1 MKNHIRLVIISLG
14 IAIVI
19 PLGIS
24 MFLIQ
29 KSYELERKK
38 FDIEV
43 MQIAGNVFYSFRAD
57 YKLLD
62 SIVSAKYL
70 PLVNESAETLSEAL
84 LKKDFLKVY
93 RSYSHLKDTLRQQL
107 RQYDYQN
114 EFEYALEI
122 IYFKIIQGEKQIP
135 IVSDSSSIDE
145 SLRLFGDLKSKKT
158 AASYGFYFMGTN
170 NYIQINLFV
179 DYPERNKF
187 IVSRIWPTII
197 GILIAMFGL
206 MAILIYTIKVIF
218 WQKKISDMKSH
229 FIDNITHEFN
239 TPVSTLKVIAT
250 NISQLNR
257 SINSDS
263 LNQISKRINNQA
275 NRLSSLIEKVLTV
288 SLNQGQGYS
297 YHFKVLSL
305 HDLLNITVKKFR
317 ESNSDKISSL
327 KLNIIAEKDII
338 VADDY
343 YLSVAILNMLD
354 NAVKYAKEKA
364 EINISTSDEAG
375 NICVKICDKGIGIK
389 ASEMKMLFKRFYRGG
404 AKNVYKTAGLGLGL
418 SIVKQVINAHGG
430 KLMVTSKPGIG
441 TEFSIIFPLKNKD
454 LIAKINQKL
463 LKAASEGNFEA
474 VKKSLEDGAD
484 INACDSSG
492 KTALMLTIN
501 TDDANTIVN
510 YLIDSGPNVSLKD
523 KQGKTVVDHLILPE
537 APPENHENAY
547 EAWIHCTEHY
557 LYSMLSQAI
566 SKMEN
571 K

>member
-1 MKNHIRLVIISLG
+1 MRNRIRLVIIALG
-14 IAIVI
+14 IAVVI
-19 PLGIS
+19 PFGIS

-57 YKLLD
+57 YLLLD
-62 SIVSAKYL
+62 SIVSIKYL
-70 PLVNESAETLSEAL
+70 PLIKKSSDMLSGEL

-93 RSYSHLKDTLRQQL
+93 KSYAHLKDTLGQELL
-107 RQYDYQN
+107 RHGYED

-122 IYFKIIQGEKQIP
+122 TYFKVVMGDIQIP
-135 IVSDSSSIDE
+135 IVSDSTSVDGV
-145 SLRLFGDLKSKKT
+145 LRLFGDLKSKNT

-170 NYIQINLFV
+170 NYIRINLYV

-206 MAILIYTIKVIF
+206 IAILIYTIKVIF

-275 NRLSSLIEKVLTV
+275 NRLSALIEKVLTV
-288 SLNQGQGYS
+288 SLNQGQGYR

-305 HDLLNITVKKFR
+305 HNLLDETVKKFM
-317 ESNSDKISSL
+317 ESNSGKISTL
-327 KLNIIAEKDII
+327 KLNMIAENNII

-364 EINISTSDEAG
+364 EIEISTSDEAG

-430 KLMVTSKPGIG
+430 KLLVTSKPGIG
-441 TEFSIIFPLKNKD
+441 TEFSIIIPFKNKD

-463 LKAASEGNFEA
+463 LKAASEGDFEA

-492 KTALMLTIN
+492 KTALMMTIN

-510 YLIDSGPNVSLKD
+510 YLMDSGANVSLRD
-523 KQGKTVVDHLILPE
+523 KGGKNVLDHLILPE

-547 EAWIHCTEHY
+547 EAWIHSTEHY
-557 LYSMLSQAI
+557 LYSLLSQAI
-566 SKMEN
+566 SKKDN
-571 K
+571 L